1 MWGWIVAD
9 LCGSAKHRG
18 VRITNHESLITMKV
32 RINPSIFREYDIRG
46 VVGHDITP
54 EVAEAIARGYAVYLR
69 RSSSPSPLLGGE
81 GAPAPRPSGARGAG
95 GEGGRLPA
103 PVSRI
108 PVVVG
113 RDNRES
119 SLWIRDS
126 VVRGLAASGCDVV
139 DIGTVI
145 TPVFYFARVH
155 DGIDGGVMITASHN
169 PPEFNGFKLAHGFGT
184 IYGDEIQA
192 VRRLAEAGENVSGRG
207 VVDERDIVPAY
218 RKMLKQKITLG
229 PRRLRVVLDC
239 GNGTASL
246 IAPQV
251 LEDLGV
257 DLVRLYSDSDP
268 RFPHHHPDPVQPE
281 NLRDLI
287 VTVRREHA
295 DVGIGLDGDGDRI
308 GVVDDRGSIIWGDT
322 LMILFWREIL
332 PRHPGAVGIVEV
344 KCSQSLY
351 EEIAR
356 LGGRPMFYKTGHSL
370 IKAKMKE
377 LDAIFTGEMSGHMFF
392 ADEYYGYDDAVYAAA
407 RLLRILSH
415 TERPLSA
422 LLADVPRYYATPEIR
437 VDCPDEAKFDVVRQV
452 TEDLKRNLTVI
463 DVDGARAIFDDG
475 WGLIRA
481 SNTQP
486 ALVLRAEAK
495 TPEALLQIKQAL
507 EDELK
512 NFPEVSLVIW

>member
-1 MWGWIVAD
+1 M
-9 LCGSAKHRG
+9 RG
-18 VRITNHESLITMKV
+18 
-32 RINPSIFREYDIRG
+32 
-46 VVGHDITP
+46 
-54 EVAEAIARGYAVYLR
+54 
-69 RSSSPSPLLGGE
+69 
-81 GAPAPRPSGARGAG
+81 
-95 GEGGRLPA
+95 
-103 PVSRI
+103 
-108 PVVVG
+108 
-113 RDNRES
+113 
-119 SLWIRDS
+119 
-126 VVRGLAASGCDVV
+126 VRGLAGGGGRVSG
-139 DIGTVI
+139 
-145 TPVFYFARVH
+145 
-155 DGIDGGVMITASHN
+155 GGV
-169 PPEFNGFKLAHGFGT
+169 
-184 IYGDEIQA
+184 
-192 VRRLAEAGENVSGRG
+192 GEGRG
-207 VVDERDIVPAY
+207 VGPAY

-268 RFPHHHPDPVQPE
+268 RFPHHHPDPGQPE

-287 VTVRREHA
+287 ATVRREHA

-308 GVVDDRGSIIWGDT
+308 GVVDDRGNIIWGDI

-344 KCSQSLY
+344 KCSQALY

-422 LLADVPRYYATPEIR
+422 LLANVPMYHTTPEIR
-437 VDCPDEAKFDVVRQV
+437 VDCADEVKFDVVRQV
-452 TEDLKRNLTVI
+452 TQHR
-463 DVDGARAIFDDG
+463 
-475 WGLIRA
+475 
-481 SNTQP
+481 
-486 ALVLRAEAK
+486 
-495 TPEALLQIKQAL
+495 
-507 EDELK
+507 
-512 NFPEVSLVIW
+512 

>member
-1 MWGWIVAD
+1 M
-9 LCGSAKHRG
+9 R
-18 VRITNHESLITMKV
+18 V

-46 VVGHDITP
+46 VVGRDITP
-54 EVAEAIARGYAVYLR
+54 DVAEAIARAYATYLR
-69 RSSSPSPLLGGE
+69 RSSSPSPPRGGE
-81 GAPAPRPSGARGAG
+81 GA
-95 GEGGRLPA
+95 GEGVRLP
-103 PVSRI
+103 VI
-108 PVVVG
+108 VG

-119 SLWIRDS
+119 SPWIRDAI
-126 VVRGLAASGCDVV
+126 VRGLRASGCDVV

-145 TPVFYFARVH
+145 TPSFYFARVH
-155 DGIDGGVMITASHN
+155 YGIDGGVMITASPN
-169 PPEFNGFKLAHGFGT
+169 PPEFNGFKRAHGFGT

-192 VRRLAEAGENVSGRG
+192 VRRLADAGETISGNGRLE
-207 VVDERDIVPAY
+207 EREVVPAY
-218 RKMLKQKITLG
+218 RKMLQQKVTLG

-251 LEDLGV
+251 LEDFGV

-308 GVVDDRGSIIWGDT
+308 GVVDDRGEIIWGDI

-332 PRHPGAVGIVEV
+332 PKHPGAVGIVEV
-344 KCSQSLY
+344 KCSQALY
-351 EEIAR
+351 EEIGR

-377 LDAIFTGEMSGHMFF
+377 VGAVFTGEMSGHMFF
-392 ADEYYGYDDAVYAAA
+392 ADEYFGYDDAVYATA
-407 RLLRILSH
+407 RLLRVLSN
-415 TERPLSA
+415 TQDMLSK
-422 LLADVPRYYATPEIR
+422 LLADVPRYHITPEVR
-437 VDCPDEAKFDVVRQV
+437 VDCPDEVKFDIVRQV
-452 TEDLKRNLTVI
+452 TEDFKRAHEVV
-463 DVDGARAIFDDG
+463 DVDGARVPFEDG

-495 TPEALLQIKQAL
+495 TEQTLGGIKRAL
-507 EDELK
+507 EAELGRFSK
-512 NFPEVSLVIW
+512 VGSIHW